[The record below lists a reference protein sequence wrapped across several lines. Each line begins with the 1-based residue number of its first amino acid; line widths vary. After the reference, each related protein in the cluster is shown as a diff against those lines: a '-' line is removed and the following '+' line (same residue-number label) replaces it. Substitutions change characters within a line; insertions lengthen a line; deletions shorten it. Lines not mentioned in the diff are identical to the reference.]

1 MWIALPVVGHIVHV
15 WSCFRIASVLPVVF
29 RFNHQEDM
37 TLVSLGALEA
47 PPLGMVPPPYQP
59 PEVVSR
65 VVAKTLDARVY
76 L

>member
-15 WSCFRIASVLPVVF
+15 WSCFRIACIFPVVLG
-29 RFNHQEDM
+29 FNHQEDM

-47 PPLGMVPPPYQP
+47 PPLGMVPPRYQP
-59 PEVVSR
+59 PKAGSG
-65 VVAKTLDARVY
+65 VVAEALHAHIN